1 MSDRSNVTD
10 TVAAPIAWSSRVERV
25 VQLGGQDY
33 LRCRYNGRVIELKVI
48 KGGYKLVVDARAA
61 DDLWAFLNEAR
72 FWRDVAQA
80 AAE

>member
-1 MSDRSNVTD
+1 MSDRTGSTT
-10 TVAAPIAWSSRVERV
+10 TVGAPIQWTSKVERV

-33 LRCRYNGRVIELKVI
+33 LRCKYNGRIIELKVI

-72 FWRDVAQA
+72 FWRDVTL